1 MMYFVASRDLVVRP
15 APRELSTWTTSN
27 RLRHL
32 SGSVTRGG
40 GPAANMP
47 KRGASDAADSDDP
60 SPVPPPVASR
70 VSTGRLELD
79 GVSIRADVEKD
90 LECHICAEVFVDPV
104 TTPCGH
110 TFCAA
115 CLRRSVDH
123 NTRCPMCRTILLLS
137 AVDQLPVN
145 VTLAQL
151 AARLLPEE
159 TAARARSVA
168 AAEQD
173 LHAPEGKLALFLMSV
188 VLPDERVSL
197 NIFEPRYR
205 LLVRRAMEGSRRF
218 GMAGVHA
225 AEDGSRAPYRSGCE
239 VEIEM
244 CEPLPDG
251 RFHITVVGRR
261 RFRIVDDLEAQDGYA
276 LARVQ
281 YVDDL
286 DDADAASYLSRPPE
300 GDEPTG
306 EPSAEL
312 WRVDPVAAARAAFHE
327 LHTGFLY
334 SCDVPSTLAS
344 AAEAASRAATSLGE
358 AATALTAAARAAGD
372 PRSEMFADL
381 TARWEEK
388 MTRKPEAPSE
398 GEAWAQG
405 RAATLSWWL
414 ADALPVADSDK
425 ELLLRASSARERLI
439 IEESLAA
446 SVTMKLV
453 AIAAQ
458 ISREEEGGDA
468 EDID

>member
-1 MMYFVASRDLVVRP
+1 
-15 APRELSTWTTSN
+15 
-27 RLRHL
+27 
-32 SGSVTRGG
+32 
-40 GPAANMP
+40 MP
-47 KRGASDAADSDDP
+47 KRGASDAADSDGP
-60 SPVPPPVASR
+60 TPVPPPVASR

-168 AAEQD
+168 ARAEQADAD

-286 DDADAASYLSRPPE
+286 DDTDAASYLSRPPE

-334 SCDVPSTLAS
+334 SCDVPSTLGS

-388 MTRKPEAPSE
+388 MTRKPDAPSE

>member
-1 MMYFVASRDLVVRP
+1 
-15 APRELSTWTTSN
+15 
-27 RLRHL
+27 
-32 SGSVTRGG
+32 
-40 GPAANMP
+40 MP
-47 KRGASDAADSDDP
+47 KRGASDAAGSDEP
-60 SPVPPPVASR
+60 SPVPPPVESR

-90 LECHICAEVFVDPV
+90 LACHICAELFVDPV

-159 TAARARSVA
+159 TAARARSVRGQQA
-168 AAEQD
+168 DAD
-173 LHAPEGKLALFLMSV
+173 LHAPEGKLGLFLMSV

-218 GMAGVHA
+218 GMAGVH
-225 AEDGSRAPYRSGCE
+225 EDGSGPYRTGCE
-239 VEIEM
+239 VEIET

-261 RFRIVDDLEAQDGYA
+261 RFRIVDDLEDQDGYA
-276 LARVQ
+276 LAPVQ
-281 YVDDL
+281 YVEDL
-286 DDADAASYLSRPPE
+286 DDADAATYMSRPPE

-306 EPSAEL
+306 QPSAEL
-312 WRVDPVAAARAAFHE
+312 WRDDPVAAARAAFHE
-327 LHTGFLY
+327 LHTGYLY
-334 SCDVPSTLAS
+334 SLDVPSTLAS
-344 AAEAASRAATSLGE
+344 AAGAAEAAAGQLGE
-358 AATALTAAARAAGD
+358 AALDLTMAAGAAGD
-372 PRSEMFADL
+372 PRRAMFMNL
-381 TARWEEK
+381 FGRWNEK
-388 MTRKPEAPSE
+388 MAQKPNVPSE
-398 GEAWAQG
+398 GEAWTQG
-405 RAATLSWWL
+405 IATTLSWWL

-425 ELLLRASSARERLI
+425 ELLLRASSARERLAI
-439 IEESLAA
+439 AKSLAE
-446 SVTMKLV
+446 SVTEKMG
-453 AIAAQ
+453 AMASD
-458 ISREEEGGDA
+458 ISSGEDKGDA